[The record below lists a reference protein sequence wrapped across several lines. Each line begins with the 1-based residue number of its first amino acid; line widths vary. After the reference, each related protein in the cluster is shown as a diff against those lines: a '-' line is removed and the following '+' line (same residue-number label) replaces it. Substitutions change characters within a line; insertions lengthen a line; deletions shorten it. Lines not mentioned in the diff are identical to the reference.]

1 MATWRFF
8 LDARLQTHGVPQAFW
23 DAVNWKGWGCEYS
36 KVGFRKCRHTI
47 AQLHSCHTQPWNCQ
61 QLFALGFFKGFP
73 SSSQIHQQQCHDAN
87 PINSLLWGSD
97 LFDSVKSLFVKTA
110 ACREIWDDV
119 WRTRWQR
126 QVTVTASVP
135 LWIVNARSD
144 TSSEDLQTTLPIL
157 LNLPATTT
165 GLFEAGERK
174 RGRKSSV
181 AAHHVEWKLGWHL
194 LAGMKKPN
202 QPSRGVT
209 WFLVECQVM
218 SRVLLKDESK
228 GEDNSPDTTTRHD
241 ITLENDKK
249 HILTRQ
255 MIPHHVAMFTWQKSS
270 KRIKQARNSPKRTSE
285 SCAGGKKSN
294 LASTAFSATD
304 HLPPLSADTI
314 SICGL

>member
-61 QLFALGFFKGFP
+61 QLFALG
-73 SSSQIHQQQCHDAN
+73 
-87 PINSLLWGSD
+87 
-97 LFDSVKSLFVKTA
+97 
-110 ACREIWDDV
+110 DV

-194 LAGMKKPN
+194 LAGMKKPK